1 MVVGGGRCASPGEG
15 VGESSVGAGVSELDV
30 GASSGGAVGQSSVG
44 AGVGV
49 LGGASDTGSN
59 TSGSVEAGVGAVDVS
74 TTDTEEWSR
83 KWSSAIRER
92 QTAWDLRVSKGR
104 TWIGNLMASRT
115 NHDRASRRDI
125 LLKARERLESSQ
137 KSAEANRRSRA
148 SDWLRAHVKLDREWA
163 PVWDGVMSKLPV
175 GWAEYSALLR
185 SPPRS
190 VEPWTPVVNGG
201 CADVLSS
208 TPGGLTSPTPRYRSF
223 SAFLGGSV
231 NDGDS
236 DEEGDGPPGVPMV
249 GDTVSLSRVAHE
261 ARLEPLEWED
271 LKGKVPEC
279 IREASPRTTNS
290 AETAVWDVLDDI
302 GTGSPG
308 WTRCGATKARV
319 AFSPSP
325 DDARRGSDAEEPRRV
340 FRKSSQ
346 AKAKCLRQH
355 EAFGG

>member
-1 MVVGGGRCASPGEG
+1 
-15 VGESSVGAGVSELDV
+15 
-30 GASSGGAVGQSSVG
+30 
-44 AGVGV
+44 
-49 LGGASDTGSN
+49 
-59 TSGSVEAGVGAVDVS
+59 
-74 TTDTEEWSR
+74 
-83 KWSSAIRER
+83 
-92 QTAWDLRVSKGR
+92 
-104 TWIGNLMASRT
+104 MASRT

-163 PVWDGVMSKLPV
+163 PVWDGVMSKLLV

-208 TPGGLTSPTPRYRSF
+208 TPDGLTSPTPRYRSF